1 MRRSCVYCGRIHPKG
16 YICPLKPVR
25 RKGRSN
31 ADRFRCTSAWQKKR
45 AYIAA
50 RDRHLCRI
58 CLANGIYSHDIQVH
72 HITPLAEDY
81 DKRLDDD
88 NLISLCPLHHE
99 QAECGLISADLLRKL
114 AVSEPFFHVLP
125 QMLTDCE
132 PRCPPPFGPPPGETF

>member
-1 MRRSCVYCGRIHPKG
+1 MRKSCVYCGGIHPQG
-16 YICPLKPVR
+16 YVCPYKPKN
-25 RKGRSN
+25 RKGRSK
-31 ADRFRCTSAWQKKR
+31 ADKFRCTAAWQKKR

-114 AVSEPFFHVLP
+114 AASEPFS
-125 QMLTDCE
+125 TS
-132 PRCPPPFGPPPGETF
+132 CPKC

>member
-31 ADRFRCTSAWQKKR
+31 ADRFRSTSVWQKKR

-58 CLANGIYSHDIQVH
+58 CLANGIYSQDIQVH
-72 HITPLAEDY
+72 HITPLADDY

-88 NLISLCPLHHE
+88 NLISLCPVHHE
-99 QAECGLISADLLRKL
+99 QAECGQIPADHLREL
-114 AVSEPFFHVLP
+114 AVS
-125 QMLTDCE
+125 
-132 PRCPPPFGPPPGETF
+132 PPVPERKNF

>member
-31 ADRFRCTSAWQKKR
+31 ADRFRSTSVWQKKR
-45 AYIAA
+45 EHIAA
-50 RDRHLCRI
+50 RDHNLCRV
-58 CLANGIYSHDIQVH
+58 CLKNGIYSQDIQVH

-114 AVSEPFFHVLP
+114 AVSEPFS
-125 QMLTDCE
+125 TS
-132 PRCPPPFGPPPGETF
+132 CPKC